1 MPVPLGTLPRM
12 MRNRP
17 TTTRRTAIG
26 AVGLSIVAVGLVLL
40 PLPGPGTL
48 IVAGGLTVLR
58 RQYPAAGRALDRMT
72 GLQSRLWPFK
82 NRGCKT
88 DPPE

>member
-1 MPVPLGTLPRM
+1 MSVPPGTLPPM
-12 MRNRP
+12 MRIRP

-58 RQYPAAGRALDRMT
+58 REYPAAGRVLDRMSRV
-72 GLQSRLWPFK
+72 QRRLWPFK
-82 NRGCKT
+82 SRGCKT
-88 DPPE
+88 DPTE